1 MAELA
6 LILMGISTGVSAVFS
21 FLAVRSSAKAQ
32 GEADTALKDAVEA
45 VAYSRRAKAMVDTFQ
60 TDIAKVASLAN
71 ENSENFVASL
81 TRLQGNLADVE
92 RRLTNVHDRE
102 TVLGTSTNR
111 SPWTA
116 QLAKTLGPK

>member
-1 MAELA
+1 MTELA

-21 FLAVRSSAKAQ
+21 FLAVRLANKAQ
-32 GEADTALKDAVEA
+32 GEADACLQIAKDARA
-45 VAYSRRAKAMVDTFQ
+45 VSHVARSMVDTFQ
-60 TDIAKVASLAN
+60 TDIAKVASLVN